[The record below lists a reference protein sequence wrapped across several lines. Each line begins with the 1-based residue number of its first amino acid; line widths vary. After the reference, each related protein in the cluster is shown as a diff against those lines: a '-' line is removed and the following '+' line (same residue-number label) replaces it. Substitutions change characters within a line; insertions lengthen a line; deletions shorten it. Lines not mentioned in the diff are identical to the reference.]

1 MFNTTFYIAVF
12 LFHHLL
18 SAACMTV
25 CLTIHSLVKIWFVVR
40 VKDYLVCNLSKS
52 NILSMRSHIHACI
65 FSFSSSIHVHYL
77 MDCVQTRFLFFCQM
91 QKILSYLV
99 WHNGFITFTHINIS
113 AIFGIYVIFILSCY
127 VCMKI

>member
-1 MFNTTFYIAVF
+1 MSSAALSGFYIPISWRFIVVMFNTTFYIAVF

-25 CLTIHSLVKIWFVVR
+25 CLTIHSLVKMWLVVR

-52 NILSMRSHIHACI
+52 NILSVRSHSHACI

-77 MDCVQTRFLFFCQM
+77 MDCIETRFLFFVKC
-91 QKILSYLV
+91 KKS
-99 WHNGFITFTHINIS
+99 FHI
-113 AIFGIYVIFILSCY
+113 
-127 VCMKI
+127 